1 MNLGIKGKTSMKK
14 SSSIIISLIFIVTFV
29 TAQWGESAAS
39 TQATKGKGGG
49 TAAAYKQ
56 HCAKC
61 HSDDG
66 KGLESLEPP
75 DFTDLKWQ
83 EENTDKMIADGIR
96 NGKGVMPGFKDVLT
110 PAQVTSMVKYVRAFS
125 PKPVKNAKKKNS

>member
-1 MNLGIKGKTSMKK
+1 MKK
-14 SSSIIISLIFIVTFV
+14 PYSIIIILIFIAIFV
-29 TAQWGESAAS
+29 TAQWGKSAAS
-39 TQATKGKGGG
+39 TQTRKNGKGGN
-49 TAAAYKQ
+49 TEAAYKQ

-75 DFTDLKWQ
+75 DFTDAKWQ
-83 EENTDKMIADGIR
+83 GENTDKMIADGIR

-125 PKPVKNAKKKNS
+125 PKPTKNPKKKNS

>member
-1 MNLGIKGKTSMKK
+1 MKK

-39 TQATKGKGGG
+39 TQTRKNGKGGNV
-49 TAAAYKQ
+49 AAAYKQ

-110 PAQVTSMVKYVRAFS
+110 PAQLTSMVKYVRAFS

>member
-1 MNLGIKGKTSMKK
+1 MKK
-14 SSSIIISLIFIVTFV
+14 PLSIIILLIFVAIFV
-29 TAQWGESAAS
+29 SAKWDETAAS
-39 TQATKGKGGG
+39 TQTAKGKGGG
-49 TAAAYKQ
+49 VAAAYKQ

-61 HSDDG
+61 HNDDG

-75 DFTDLKWQ
+75 DFTDAKWQ
-83 EENTDKMIADGIR
+83 GENTDKMIAEGIR

-125 PKPVKNAKKKNS
+125 PKPAKNVKKKNA